1 MASYLFGSS
10 RSVMIPVSTKDNM
23 LKFDTRVTR
32 VILIK
37 RYKSEQIISEQ
48 FGFLYFIVSNLFNG
62 KLKNGGNTNNFLY

>member
-1 MASYLFGSS
+1 
-10 RSVMIPVSTKDNM
+10 M

-48 FGFLYFIVSNLFNG
+48 FGFLYFIVSN
-62 KLKNGGNTNNFLY
+62 

>member
-10 RSVMIPVSTKDNM
+10 RSVMIPVSTKDSM

-37 RYKSEQIISEQ
+37 RYQSEQIISEQ
-48 FGFLYFIVSNLFNG
+48 FGFLYFIMSN
-62 KLKNGGNTNNFLY
+62 